1 MDKQELVSE
10 PDHYLITKMCHA
22 AAEGLE
28 LQCSWEYWS
37 KTEEG
42 HRVTAIH
49 RLRPKE
55 RANLPTENLE
65 AERNLLKSGIIASW
79 VCKD

>member
-10 PDHYLITKMCHA
+10 LDHYLMTKMIHA

-28 LQCSWEYWS
+28 VQCYQEYWS

-42 HRVTAIH
+42 YRATVKDQKKEQTYQRKTS
-49 RLRPKE
+49 RLRDTL
-55 RANLPTENLE
+55 RSLVSLHHW
-65 AERNLLKSGIIASW
+65 LLQN
-79 VCKD
+79 

>member
-1 MDKQELVSE
+1 
-10 PDHYLITKMCHA
+10 MCHA

-28 LQCSWEYWS
+28 LQCSREYWS
-37 KTEEG
+37 KTEEA

-55 RANLPTENLE
+55 RANLSTENLE
-65 AERNLLKSGIIASW
+65 AERNLVKFGIIASGSAKIEIASLKLN
-79 VCKD
+79 VSEMI